1 MKKIFSLLIA
11 ASVFIIANGQ
21 PIKYIDT
28 ANMDLSVKPGDDFYQ
43 YANGGWLK
51 KTVMPSTK
59 TRWGSFD
66 MLREQS
72 SQQLRALLDEV
83 AVKKTRTRAEEMS
96 GDFYNSGMDSM
107 QLEKLGATPIKKD
120 LQSIDA
126 ISDINSLLQH
136 WMQLRKSGASGM
148 LYSMFVTQDVKDI
161 NVYRISMGQS
171 GTTLPDRDYYLKDDQ
186 RSIAIR
192 AALKT
197 YIIKLFTLSGTNAA
211 DAASYA
217 DNIIKTETALAKAQ
231 WSRVELRDPQKR
243 YNKFTP
249 ADFSSKFKIINI
261 PAAFTTLG
269 IPKQDFIIVSTPSFF
284 TALDSLLSNVP
295 LESWKALAKFDVLKN
310 AAPYL
315 SNDFVTANF
324 DYQKAISGQ
333 KEITPRWQRMATQID
348 NSISEML
355 GQLYVNRY
363 FKPEAK
369 QRMLE
374 MVNNLQQTFA
384 DRIKH
389 LSWMSEETKQKAL
402 TKLMAIT
409 KKIAYPDK
417 WKQYEGLVIT
427 KNSLLDNVRN
437 STNWAYN
444 YNFNK
449 LGKPIDRTEFNYSP
463 PTVNAGYGSTQ
474 NTITFPAGILQFP
487 FFDFGADDA
496 VNYGGIVAVI
506 GHEMTHGFDDQGRQ
520 SDADG
525 SLRDWWTKEDADKF
539 KVLADAVTKQYD
551 AAVVLDTLHVN
562 GKLTLGE
569 NLADFG
575 GISMAYEAFKKTT
588 EGKSNKKI
596 DGFTADQ
603 RFFLSWA
610 QVWRGVAL
618 PETAANLLL
627 TDPHSPARYRAL
639 IPPQQMQE
647 FYDAFG
653 IKEGDKMWLPV
664 EKRVHVW

>member
-1 MKKIFSLLIA
+1 M
-11 ASVFIIANGQ
+11 
-21 PIKYIDT
+21 
-28 ANMDLSVKPGDDFYQ
+28 
-43 YANGGWLK
+43 
-51 KTVMPSTK
+51 
-59 TRWGSFD
+59 
-66 MLREQS
+66 
-72 SQQLRALLDEV
+72 
-83 AVKKTRTRAEEMS
+83 
-96 GDFYNSGMDSM
+96 
-107 QLEKLGATPIKKD
+107 
-120 LQSIDA
+120 
-126 ISDINSLLQH
+126 
-136 WMQLRKSGASGM
+136 
-148 LYSMFVTQDVKDI
+148 
-161 NVYRISMGQS
+161 
-171 GTTLPDRDYYLKDDQ
+171 
-186 RSIAIR
+186 AIR
-192 AALKT
+192 SALKT
-197 YIIKLFTLSGTNAA
+197 YITKLFSLTGVSST
-211 DAASYA
+211 DAAAYA
-217 DNIIKTETALAKAQ
+217 DNILKAETAIAKAQ
-231 WSRVELRDPQKR
+231 MSRVEMRDPQKR

-249 ADFSSKFKIINI
+249 DEFSAKLNVLKMQAIF
-261 PAAFTTLG
+261 AAMD
-269 IPKQDFIIVSTPSFF
+269 IPKQDFIIVSTPKFF
-284 TALDSLLSNVP
+284 TSLDSLLTTLP
-295 LESWKALAKFDVLKN
+295 LDTWKQLAKFEVLKS

-324 DYQKAISGQ
+324 EYQKTISGQ
-333 KEITPRWQRMATQID
+333 KEITPRWQRMASLID
-348 NSISEML
+348 GSIGDML
-355 GQLYVNRY
+355 GHLYVDRY
-363 FKPEAK
+363 FKPQAK

-384 DRIKH
+384 SRIKA
-389 LSWMSEETKQKAL
+389 LSWMSEETKTKAL
-402 TKLMAIT
+402 AKLMAIT

-417 WKQYEGLVIT
+417 WKEYEGVVIN
-427 KNSLLDNVRN
+427 KNSLLQNVRN
-437 STNWAYN
+437 TSKWAYN
-444 YNFNK
+444 YNITK
-449 LGKPIDRTEFNYSP
+449 LGQPINRNEFNFTT
-463 PTVNAGYGSTQ
+463 PTVNASYNSIQ

-539 KVLADAVTKQYD
+539 KLLADAVTKQYD

-575 GISMAYEAFKKTT
+575 GIAMAYEAFKKTAQ
-588 EGKSNKKI
+588 GKSNTLI
-596 DGFTADQ
+596 DGFTPNQ

-627 TDPHSPARYRAL
+627 TDPHSPAEYRAL
-639 IPPQQMQE
+639 IPLQQMQE